1 MTILVFA
8 LFVVMIVV
16 GVTIWTQVREQV
28 REKEESSGQ
37 PDSGTPSAHS
47 VSDPGVSGVVPAKG
61 PPSAGQGEEALKAR
75 LADMPTESLQSML
88 DMGATLKPGAEDLIK
103 DELDRR
109 RESE

>member
-1 MTILVFA
+1 MTIPVLA
-8 LFVVMIVV
+8 LLVVMIVV
-16 GVTIWTQVREQV
+16 GVTIWTQVRE
-28 REKEESSGQ
+28 KEESSAQ

-47 VSDPGVSGVVPAKG
+47 VSDPGVNGVGPAKG
-61 PPSAGQGEEALKAR
+61 PPSAGQGQEALKAR
-75 LADMPTESLQSML
+75 LADMPTENLQSML

>member
-8 LFVVMIVV
+8 LLVVMIVV
-16 GVTIWTQVREQV
+16 GVTIWTQV

-61 PPSAGQGEEALKAR
+61 PPSAGQGQEALKAR

-88 DMGATLKPGAEDLIK
+88 DMGATLKPGAQNLIK

>member
-8 LFVVMIVV
+8 LLFLMIVV
-16 GVTIWTQVREQV
+16 GITIWTQV

-47 VSDPGVSGVVPAKG
+47 VNDPGVSGVAPAKG
-61 PPSAGQGEEALKAR
+61 PPSAGQGQEALQAR

-88 DMGATLKPGAEDLIK
+88 DMGATLKAGAEDLIK

-109 RESE
+109 RKSE